1 MNYEQALSY
10 IHDTYKFGSKL
21 GLENIT
27 YLLDLMGNPHKDLK
41 VIHVA
46 GTNGKG
52 STSFFIASVLKEQG
66 YKVGLYTSP
75 YLEEFTERIRINGE
89 NIPKEELA
97 EITNYV
103 KDKISEMVSKGKNHP
118 TEFEVVTAIGFE
130 YFKRQNVD
138 FLVLEVGMGGRF
150 DATNVVKDP
159 LVSVITPIDIDH
171 IDYLGDTLDKIAY
184 EKAGIIK
191 ENSYVV
197 THPQKKEAI
206 RVIEDVCSNKN
217 SKLIKAPIDSVKVIK
232 KDDQGQIFHVNY
244 GNEKLEDVHIA
255 MLGEHQ
261 IQNATVGLTA
271 LYVLEKEHNIKISKE
286 SLYEGLKKSIWPG
299 RLEIMKRDPIVLI
312 DGAHNPQGMKALS
325 KVLKELFD
333 DKNIILGLGILGDKD
348 ASMIDEIVPL
358 AQKLVLTMPDN
369 PRAMSVE
376 KLSQKVAKFEKPTI
390 KKEKIADAV
399 EVALSLAR
407 AEDVVV
413 FAGSLYMIGQVRTL
427 LKNKK

>member
-10 IHDTYKFGSKL
+10 IHGTYKFGSKL

-27 YLLDLMGNPHKDLK
+27 YLLDLMGNPHRDLK

-52 STSFFIASVLKEQG
+52 STSSFIASVLKEQG

-97 EITNYV
+97 KITDYV
-103 KDKISEMVSKGKNHP
+103 KGKINKMISNGKNHP

-150 DATNVVKDP
+150 DATNVVDP
-159 LVSVITPIDIDH
+159 LLSVITPIDIDH
-171 IDYLGDTLDKIAY
+171 IDYLGDSLDKIAY

-197 THPQKKEAI
+197 SYPQKREAME
-206 RVIEDVCSNKN
+206 VIKDVCSNKN
-217 SKLIKAPIDSVKVIK
+217 SKLVKAPIDSIKVIK
-232 KDDQGQIFHVNY
+232 KDDKGQIFNVNY
-244 GNEKLEDVHIA
+244 GSEKLENVCIS

-261 IQNATVGLTA
+261 IQNATVCLTA
-271 LYVLEKEHNIKISKE
+271 LYVLEKEHYIKISKE
-286 SLYEGLKKSIWPG
+286 ALYEGLKKSIWPG

-325 KVLKELFD
+325 KVLKELFY
-333 DKNIILGLGILGDKD
+333 DKNIILCLGILGDKD
-348 ASMIDEIVPL
+348 SSMIDEIVPL
-358 AQKLVLTMPDN
+358 AQKLVLTKPDN

-376 KLSQKVAKFEKPTI
+376 KLYEKVAKFEKTTL

-399 EVALSLAR
+399 ETALSLANF
-407 AEDVVV
+407 EDVVV
-413 FAGSLYMIGQVRTL
+413 FAGSLYMIGNVRTL
-427 LKNKK
+427 LKNRK